1 MLEAFS
7 LCHSLSL
14 SLSYT
19 FVSHPRIG
27 AWDRFMKHAVPE
39 GAVSSQAIVAG
50 STSNERFG
58 GVAMR
63 STFNEIQL

>member
-1 MLEAFS
+1 
-7 LCHSLSL
+7 
-14 SLSYT
+14 
-19 FVSHPRIG
+19 
-27 AWDRFMKHAVPE
+27 MKRAVPE

>member
-1 MLEAFS
+1 MCLRLS
-7 LCHSLSL
+7 LFVTLSL
-14 SLSYT
+14 SLLYVRLPSKDRT
-19 FVSHPRIG
+19 R
-27 AWDRFMKHAVPE
+27 DRFMKRAVPE